1 MRVFLSLLFLTFV
14 LSGYQSLAAPQTK
27 TTLETTPLSTEP
39 DPNLVPIDPEL
50 REESPT
56 YLVNTSLGFSGGN
69 YLEADEVSSGPYLAI
84 RYLPLWSDFPTW
96 DYQVEVNSSNLI
108 GLSAGRRFYCCPE
121 YDYIPYLRLSGALF
135 LEGAGELAG
144 FVEIR
149 RWRFR
154 ASAGIGDTFTMEMGV
169 GYAITGP
176 DIFAQFGY
184 NWGF

>member
-14 LSGYQSLAAPQTK
+14 LSTLQSQAAPQSK
-27 TTLETTPLSTEP
+27 TTLETTPIDAQP
-39 DPNLVPIDPEL
+39 DPNLVAIDPEL
-50 REESPT
+50 REKIPT
-56 YLVNTSLGFSGGN
+56 FYLNTSLGFSGGN
-69 YLEADEVSSGPYLAI
+69 YLEGDEVNSGPYMAL
-84 RYLPLWSDFPTW
+84 RYYPLWSDYPTW

-108 GLSAGRRFYCCPE
+108 GLSAGRRWYCCSDMAFE
-121 YDYIPYLRLSGALF
+121 PYLRLAGAMF
-135 LEGAGELAG
+135 LDGAGELAG

-154 ASAGIGDTFTMEMGV
+154 ASAGVGEKFVTEIGV

-176 DIFAQFGY
+176 DLFAQFGY